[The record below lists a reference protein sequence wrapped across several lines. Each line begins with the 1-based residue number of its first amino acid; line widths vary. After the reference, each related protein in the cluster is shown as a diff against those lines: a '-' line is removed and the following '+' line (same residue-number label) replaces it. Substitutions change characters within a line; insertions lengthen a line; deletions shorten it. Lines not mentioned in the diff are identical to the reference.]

1 MQFELVFSLSL
12 GEVLFSGL
20 SCPGE
25 SEPPDDHGPAS
36 SAPDRQYTAR
46 QDVIKVHILVH
57 VHWLAENSLYLSG
70 PGSCFLLSTLTDL
83 RHGMAAPRVV
93 VGVRSGAR
101 WNFRY
106 GSAPVIRGNSPKVE
120 HFFRAWKFPQLIIRP
135 RFFTPYTGPN
145 RKAIPQ
151 TRWHR
156 IFSLVV
162 PSFVML
168 YKCAGGKLLP
178 QPPKKKSAENS
189 YTHPFS
195 CLHQPARTTNKAS
208 VSSFSS
214 NFGQLWRWKTRLNS
228 RWPHWM
234 AFTHPFVSSGMSSN
248 DDVRFWRRTEF
259 AVKSFNFFF
268 CLSFGFDPVQ
278 LAC

>member
-36 SAPDRQYTAR
+36 SVPDRQYTAR

-120 HFFRAWKFPQLIIRP
+120 HFFRAWMFPQLIIRP
-135 RFFTPYTGPN
+135 RFFTPYTEPN

-178 QPPKKKSAENS
+178 QPPKKI
-189 YTHPFS
+189 
-195 CLHQPARTTNKAS
+195 
-208 VSSFSS
+208 
-214 NFGQLWRWKTRLNS
+214 S
-228 RWPHWM
+228 R
-234 AFTHPFVSSGMSSN
+234 
-248 DDVRFWRRTEF
+248 
-259 AVKSFNFFF
+259 K
-268 CLSFGFDPVQ
+268 
-278 LAC
+278 

>member
-120 HFFRAWKFPQLIIRP
+120 HFFRAWKFPQLIYVQGSLLLILAP
-135 RFFTPYTGPN
+135 TGRQY
-145 RKAIPQ
+145 RKHDDIVYSLWWCPASSCFINVREECFGRSPQ
-151 TRWHR
+151 
-156 IFSLVV
+156 
-162 PSFVML
+162 
-168 YKCAGGKLLP
+168 
-178 QPPKKKSAENS
+178 KKSAENS

-259 AVKSFNFFF
+259 AVKSSNFFF